1 MAIIKNLSQNKTLT
15 KTAKV
20 ATSFSDRLLG
30 LLNPH
35 NPRYLIFKTHFGIH
49 TFFMNESIDVL
60 LLDNEHRVIKAE
72 ENLKPFKLFLY
83 HPQFSTVIEMPKGT
97 IQKNHLRI
105 NDKISIE

>member
-1 MAIIKNLSQNKTLT
+1 MAIIKNFSQNITLT
-15 KTAKV
+15 KTAKI
-20 ATSFSDRLLG
+20 ATSYLDRLFG

-49 TFFMNESIDVL
+49 TFFMNKPIDVL
-60 LLDNEHRVIKAE
+60 LLDNENRVIKAKE
-72 ENLKPFKLFLY
+72 SLKPFRLFLY
-83 HPQFSTVIEMPKGT
+83 HPQFSTVIEMPEGT

>member
-1 MAIIKNLSQNKTLT
+1 MAIIKNFSQKKTLT
-15 KTAKV
+15 KSAKI
-20 ATSFSDRLLG
+20 ATSFFDRLFG

-49 TFFMNESIDVL
+49 TFFMNKPIDVL
-60 LLDNEHRVIKAE
+60 LLDNEHKIIKAKKS
-72 ENLKPFKLFLY
+72 LKPFKLFLY
-83 HPQFSTVIEMPKGT
+83 HPQFSIVIEMPEGT